1 MKQEL
6 INLVDMLE
14 GWEILFLIDLVKE
27 LRYKNIKKD

>member
-14 GWEILFLIDLVKE
+14 GWEILFLIDLVKG

>member
-14 GWEILFLIDLVKE
+14 GWEILFLIDLVKG
-27 LRYKNIKKD
+27 LKYKNNKKD